1 MTNYTQSTNFATKD
15 ALTSG
20 DPLKILKGTEINTE
34 FANIAIA
41 VATKADLISPTFVT
55 PALGTPGSGTLTN
68 CTGLPMTT
76 GVTGTLP
83 VANGGTGVTASTGSG
98 SVVLSTSPTLTT
110 PALGT
115 PSSGNLA
122 NCTFPTLNQNTT
134 GSAATV
140 TTTVNSGAVGT
151 TQSYGTNNT
160 TIATTAFVQ
169 AALQLIYP
177 VGSIYTNASNAT
189 NPGTLLGFGTW
200 AAFGQGR
207 VMVGNGT
214 GGGGTYTA
222 GSTSGNKDSTGLP
235 SHTHTYSGTT
245 SGQSADHTHT
255 TNAGPNGSFG
265 SAGSGLPLYTST
277 TTSTTSNDH
286 NHTFSGTT
294 VAASVSVTD
303 ANMQPYIVVYMWQ
316 RTA

>member
-41 VATKADLISPTFVT
+41 VATKADLISPTLVT
-55 PALGTPGSGTLTN
+55 PALGTPASGVMTN
-68 CTGLPMTT
+68 VTGLPLTT

-115 PSSGNLA
+115 PSSGNLT

-140 TTTVNSGAVGT
+140 TTTVNSGVTGT
-151 TQSYGTNNT
+151 TQSYGTSNT

-177 VGSIYTNASNAT
+177 VGSIYTSASSST
-189 NPGTLLGFGTW
+189 NPGTLFGFGTW
-200 AAFGQGR
+200 SAFAAGR
-207 VMVGNGT
+207 TIVGHNGSAYIAGATGGSATTTLIEANLPAHTHANTLNDSGHVHSGGAVLVASARAVGNESTMVAQNTATAFT
-214 GGGGTYTA
+214 GMTI
-222 GSTSGNKDSTGLP
+222 
-235 SHTHTYSGTT
+235 
-245 SGQSADHTHT
+245 
-255 TNAGPNGSFG
+255 TNASV
-265 SAGSGLPLYTST
+265 GSGAAAT
-277 TTSTTSNDH
+277 TIS
-286 NHTFSGTT
+286 
-294 VAASVSVTD
+294 
-303 ANMQPYIVVYMWQ
+303 PYIVVYMWQ